1 LIFCFEKAGSLH
13 KWPKLWKEDGCRRP
27 ASGPGEGRKK
37 TKSRREE
44 KLLNRFLKLLKNVR
58 CEPEPF
64 STCSCDFGTKKKIKP
79 QVNGLG
85 FLHQLLRKSILGRGM
100 KMGLNRGPNSRT
112 FNKRNEEI

>member
-27 ASGPGEGRKK
+27 ASAPGEGRKK

-64 STCSCDFGTKKKIKP
+64 STCSCDFGTKKKNKTPSKWPRILTPAVKEIYTRKRDE
-79 QVNGLG
+79 NGA
-85 FLHQLLRKSILGRGM
+85 
-100 KMGLNRGPNSRT
+100 
-112 FNKRNEEI
+112 E